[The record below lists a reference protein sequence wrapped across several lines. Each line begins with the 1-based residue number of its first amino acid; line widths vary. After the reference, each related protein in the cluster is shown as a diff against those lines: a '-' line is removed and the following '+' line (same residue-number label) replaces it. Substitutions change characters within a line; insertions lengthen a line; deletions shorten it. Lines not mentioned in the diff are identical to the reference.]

1 MDTCLKSSLSSRFPC
16 LYQKALRLCLSGIN
30 GCSLLGLADTLK
42 AKNAVCQS
50 VQSVI
55 TADAYVKAGV
65 DVCAALSVKD
75 IAGLYK
81 LAVSSL
87 GAQTLGIGITAVLG
101 GAHSLFMCEELKI

>member
-1 MDTCLKSSLSSRFPC
+1 MYGSSL
-16 LYQKALRLCLSGIN
+16 AE
-30 GCSLLGLADTLK
+30 LAETLETK
-42 AKNAVCQS
+42 DAVCKS
-50 VQSVI
+50 IQSVI
-55 TADAYVKAGV
+55 TADAYIKAGV

>member
-1 MDTCLKSSLSSRFPC
+1 MDRSSL
-16 LYQKALRLCLSGIN
+16 LVLTYA
-30 GCSLLGLADTLK
+30 LK
-42 AKNAVCQS
+42 AKDSVGQS
-50 VQSVI
+50 IQSVI

-75 IAGLYK
+75 VAGLYK

-101 GAHSLFMCEELKI
+101 GSHSLFMGKELKVQI